1 MDLRHKYREKLI
13 LLMCL
18 SSKSATDVFKSQ
30 PTEKN
35 RYVNPRVH

>member
-1 MDLRHKYREKLI
+1 M
-13 LLMCL
+13 
-18 SSKSATDVFKSQ
+18 SKQQKRNGCVKSQ